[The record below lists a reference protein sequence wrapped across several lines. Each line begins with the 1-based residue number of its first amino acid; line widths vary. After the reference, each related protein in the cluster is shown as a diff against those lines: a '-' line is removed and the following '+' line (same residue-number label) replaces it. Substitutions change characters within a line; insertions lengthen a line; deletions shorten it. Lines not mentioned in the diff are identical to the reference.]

1 MFDQNLPR
9 RIFEDPGDAWGG
21 RIPKTPPY
29 VKIFGEPLYFR
40 LRYAQKLYRWP
51 FENAKAHVK
60 TIFYFYFSSK
70 KNHVERMAIKRGGVL
85 KTFQYVP
92 SFYRHKFYSS
102 SISR

>member
-40 LRYAQKLYRWP
+40 LRYAQRTL
-51 FENAKAHVK
+51 
-60 TIFYFYFSSK
+60 SL
-70 KNHVERMAIKRGGVL
+70 AI
-85 KTFQYVP
+85 
-92 SFYRHKFYSS
+92 
-102 SISR
+102 